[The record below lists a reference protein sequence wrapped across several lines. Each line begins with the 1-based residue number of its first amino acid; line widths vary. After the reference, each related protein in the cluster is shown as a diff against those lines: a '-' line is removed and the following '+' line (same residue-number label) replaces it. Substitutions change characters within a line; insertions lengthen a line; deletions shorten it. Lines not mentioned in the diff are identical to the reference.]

1 MHRRDPDCT
10 VYAEAR
16 KIHTWKNPFYPQA
29 VDQVGEGVSVQ
40 PVPGQI

>member
-16 KIHTWKNPFYPQA
+16 KIQIRNHPFYHQA

-40 PVPGQI
+40 QVPDQI